1 MGNDLILKG
10 GLIATARSVREGDVL
25 IRDGRIA
32 GTGPGLRAEGA
43 RVIDCTGRLVSA
55 GFTDIHVHLREPG
68 FSAKETL
75 RTGTLA
81 AAAGGYTTV
90 CAMPNL
96 DPVPDSAEHLA
107 VEQALIDRDAVIRV
121 LPYCSITRGRKVA
134 VK

>member
-55 GFTDIHVHLREPG
+55 GFMVTSRLVSLFASQFRFVSSLFWVISR
-68 FSAKETL
+68 
-75 RTGTLA
+75 
-81 AAAGGYTTV
+81 
-90 CAMPNL
+90 
-96 DPVPDSAEHLA
+96 
-107 VEQALIDRDAVIRV
+107 LI
-121 LPYCSITRGRKVA
+121 S
-134 VK
+134 